1 MKLFSCL
8 SQNKAKY
15 FLWLDNILRLDIL
28 VNVLFELIWSKIFS
42 YLLLMYK
49 NYDAWKKCPFPP
61 IHNVSNKRVFL
72 LWLFLANQSVHL
84 FILFQ
89 FVFTPN
95 KSRPNTN
102 TFPMA
107 VKDKLHK
114 LLSCLIFT
122 SQLSILVIFLHIST
136 HIVLKRICAFV
147 LTIYYKMSY
156 LQ

>member
-1 MKLFSCL
+1 M
-8 SQNKAKY
+8 
-15 FLWLDNILRLDIL
+15 D
-28 VNVLFELIWSKIFS
+28 
-42 YLLLMYK
+42 
-49 NYDAWKKCPFPP
+49 DAWKKSRLPP

-72 LWLFLANQSVHL
+72 LGLFLANQTVHL
-84 FILFQ
+84 FYVLFW

-122 SQLSILVIFLHIST
+122 SQLLILVIFLHIST

-147 LTIYYKMSY
+147 LTIYYKNVLFTIVLLLLIYVISNT
-156 LQ
+156 LHFLRLRKF